1 MARMLGAH
9 PLVLPSAVEAVF
21 SFEPTPVMQVVMCRS
36 VDPARQR
43 ARQPPA
49 RVQLETGMSHRV
61 VEDLKNEPGQDH
73 APRRGY
79 EQQP

>member
-1 MARMLGAH
+1 MLGAH
-9 PLVLPSAVEAVF
+9 PLVPPSAVEAEV
-21 SFEPTPVMQVVMCRS
+21 SVEPTAVMQVVMCRS

-61 VEDLKNEPGQDH
+61 VEDLENEPGQDH

>member
-1 MARMLGAH
+1 MLGAH
-9 PLVLPSAVEAVF
+9 PLVPPGEVEAVV
-21 SFEPTPVMQVVMCRS
+21 SVEPAAVMQVVMRRG

-61 VEDLKNEPGQDH
+61 AEDLEHEPGQDH
-73 APRRGY
+73 APGRGN